1 MPDLLPAAE
10 ALAEKRCLVTLRN
23 QPDFV
28 LLQPIDARDTLS
40 QEMPLLAAQTTR
52 SFLHVAFPVEAW
64 NVDLSPWD
72 APPVF
77 GREAFGHV
85 AFPVEAWNVDLSP
98 WDAPP
103 VFGREAFGHGAA
115 DTLAWLRSRLMPE
128 VRAKYAISPDAP
140 VILGGY
146 SLAGLFSL
154 WCAAQVDDFAAV
166 AAVSPSVWF
175 PGWRAYADQ
184 HALRSRV
191 VYLSLGDREEKS
203 RNPVLASVGDAI
215 RREDARLSE
224 RGVRHTLQWNVG
236 NHFQDAEKRCA
247 DGFAWCMAQRKAE
260 VKKTHEHE
268 TV

>member
-10 ALAEKRCLVTLRN
+10 ALAEKRCLVTLHN

-77 GREAFGHV
+77 GREAFGH
-85 AFPVEAWNVDLSP
+85 
-98 WDAPP
+98 
-103 VFGREAFGHGAA
+103 GAA

-128 VRAKYAISPDAP
+128 VCAKYAIAEELVEEQAVPEMELTP
-140 VILGGY
+140 EEQK
-146 SLAGLFSL
+146 
-154 WCAAQVDDFAAV
+154 QVDDFAAV

-260 VKKTHEHE
+260 GKKTHEHE

>member
-1 MPDLLPAAE
+1 MPDLLSAAE

-77 GREAFGHV
+77 GREAFGH
-85 AFPVEAWNVDLSP
+85 
-98 WDAPP
+98 
-103 VFGREAFGHGAA
+103 GAA
-115 DTLAWLRSRLMPE
+115 DTLDWLRMRLMPE
-128 VRAKYAISPDAP
+128 VRAKYAISADAP

-146 SLAGLFSL
+146 SLAGCSACGARRRRMISL
-154 WCAAQVDDFAAV
+154 L
-166 AAVSPSVWF
+166 SPRYRPPSVSRL
-175 PGWRAYADQ
+175 RAYADQ

-260 VKKTHEHE
+260 GKNT
-268 TV
+268 

>member
-23 QPDFV
+23 QPDIL

-77 GREAFGHV
+77 GREAFGH
-85 AFPVEAWNVDLSP
+85 
-98 WDAPP
+98 
-103 VFGREAFGHGAA
+103 GAA
-115 DTLAWLRSRLMPE
+115 DTLDWLRSRLMPE

-154 WCAAQVDDFAAV
+154 WSAAQTDAFAAV
-166 AAVSPSVWF
+166 AAMSPSVWF
-175 PGWRAYADQ
+175 PGWADYADA
-184 HALRSRV
+184 H
-191 VYLSLGDREEKS
+191 
-203 RNPVLASVGDAI
+203 PVLEMPGVGVVAVLAAQRTAGDEQHVA
-215 RREDARLSE
+215 DARPVDGAGRLQ
-224 RGVRHTLQWNVG
+224 GVDKAVRYRQVDRAIDRPARLAGQIN
-236 NHFQDAEKRCA
+236 A
-247 DGFAWCMAQRKAE
+247 DHGTFSR
-260 VKKTHEHE
+260 
-268 TV
+268 

>member
-10 ALAEKRCLVTLRN
+10 ALAEKRCLVTLHN

-77 GREAFGHV
+77 GREAFGH
-85 AFPVEAWNVDLSP
+85 
-98 WDAPP
+98 
-103 VFGREAFGHGAA
+103 GAA

-128 VRAKYAISPDAP
+128 VCAKYAIAPDAP

-154 WCAAQVDDFAAV
+154 WSAAQVDDFAAV

-175 PGWRAYADQ
+175 PAGAHMRISTLPAASSTSAWATGRKRAAIPC
-184 HALRSRV
+184 LRASATPSDGRTHGSASGACGIRCNGTLEITFRTQRSAVRTASRGAW
-191 VYLSLGDREEKS
+191 L
-203 RNPVLASVGDAI
+203 N
-215 RREDARLSE
+215 E
-224 RGVRHTLQWNVG
+224 R
-236 NHFQDAEKRCA
+236 
-247 DGFAWCMAQRKAE
+247 QRG
-260 VKKTHEHE
+260 KTHEHE

>member
-77 GREAFGHV
+77 GRE
-85 AFPVEAWNVDLSP
+85 S
-98 WDAPP
+98 
-103 VFGREAFGHGAA
+103 FGHGAA
-115 DTLAWLRSRLMPE
+115 DTLDWLRMRLMPE

-154 WCAAQVDDFAAV
+154 WSAAQVDDFAAV
-166 AAVSPSVWF
+166 AAMSPSVWF
-175 PGWRAYADQ
+175 PGWADYADA
-184 HALRSRV
+184 HPVLARAA
-191 VYLSLGDREEKS
+191 YLSLGDREERS
-203 RNPVLASVGDAI
+203 RNPVLATVGEAV
-215 RREDARLSE
+215 RQQDARHE
-224 RGVRHTLQWNVG
+224 RQGIRHILRWHPG
-236 NHFQDAEKRCA
+236 NHFQGVEARCA
-247 DGFAWCMAQRKAE
+247 AGFAWCIMSIG
-260 VKKTHEHE
+260 
-268 TV
+268 

>member
-23 QPDFV
+23 QPDIL

-40 QEMPLLAAQTTR
+40 QEMQLLAAQTTR

-77 GREAFGHV
+77 GREAFGH
-85 AFPVEAWNVDLSP
+85 
-98 WDAPP
+98 
-103 VFGREAFGHGAA
+103 GAA
-115 DTLAWLRSRLMPE
+115 DTLDWLRMRLMPE

-146 SLAGLFSL
+146 SLAGLFSP
-154 WCAAQVDDFAAV
+154 WGAGQTGAFAAV
-166 AAVSPSVWF
+166 APGSPPVWF
-175 PGWRAYADQ
+175 SRWRAYAGQ
-184 HALRSRV
+184 HAPRRRV
-191 VYLSLGDREEKS
+191 VYLSLGGRGGKRRQPLPS
-203 RNPVLASVGDAI
+203 RGGEAI

-260 VKKTHEHE
+260 GKKTHEHE

>member
-1 MPDLLPAAE
+1 M
-10 ALAEKRCLVTLRN
+10 
-23 QPDFV
+23 
-28 LLQPIDARDTLS
+28 
-40 QEMPLLAAQTTR
+40 
-52 SFLHVAFPVEAW
+52 
-64 NVDLSPWD
+64 
-72 APPVF
+72 
-77 GREAFGHV
+77 
-85 AFPVEAWNVDLSP
+85 DLSP

-115 DTLAWLRSRLMPE
+115 DTLDWLRSRLMPE

-154 WCAAQVDDFAAV
+154 WCAAQTDDFAAV

-203 RNPVLASVGDAI
+203 RNPVLASVGDAM

-224 RGVRHTLQWNVG
+224 WNVG

-260 VKKTHEHE
+260 GKNA
-268 TV
+268 

>member
-40 QEMPLLAAQTTR
+40 QEMPLLVAQTTR

-77 GREAFGHV
+77 GRE
-85 AFPVEAWNVDLSP
+85 S
-98 WDAPP
+98 
-103 VFGREAFGHGAA
+103 FGHGAA
-115 DTLAWLRSRLMPE
+115 DTLDWLRMRLMPE
-128 VRAKYAISPDAP
+128 VRAKYAISPDVP

-154 WCAAQVDDFAAV
+154 WSAAQTDDFAAV
-166 AAVSPSVWF
+166 AAMSPSVWF
-175 PGWRAYADQ
+175 PGWADYADAHPVLA
-184 HALRSRV
+184 HAA
-191 VYLSLGDREEKS
+191 YLSLGDREERS
-203 RNPVLASVGDAI
+203 RNPVLATVGEAV
-215 RREDARLSE
+215 RQQDARHE
-224 RGVRHTLQWNVG
+224 RQGIRHILRSHPG
-236 NHFQDAEKRCA
+236 NHFQGVEARCA
-247 DGFAWCMAQRKAE
+247 AGFAWCMAQLKRKGE
-260 VKKTHEHE
+260 NV
-268 TV
+268 

>member
-28 LLQPIDARDTLS
+28 LLQPIDARNTLS

-64 NVDLSPWD
+64 NVDLSPW
-72 APPVF
+72 
-77 GREAFGHV
+77 
-85 AFPVEAWNVDLSP
+85 S
-98 WDAPP
+98 
-103 VFGREAFGHGAA
+103 
-115 DTLAWLRSRLMPE
+115 
-128 VRAKYAISPDAP
+128 
-140 VILGGY
+140 
-146 SLAGLFSL
+146 
-154 WCAAQVDDFAAV
+154 AAQVDDFAAV

-260 VKKTHEHE
+260 GKNT
-268 TV
+268 

>member
-23 QPDFV
+23 QPDIL
-28 LLQPIDARDTLS
+28 LLQPIDARDTLT
-40 QEMPLLAAQTTR
+40 QEMPLLAAQTTQ
-52 SFLHVAFPVEAW
+52 SFLHVAFPVET
-64 NVDLSPWD
+64 
-72 APPVF
+72 
-77 GREAFGHV
+77 
-85 AFPVEAWNVDLSP
+85 WNVDLSP

-115 DTLAWLRSRLMPE
+115 DTLDWLRSRLMPE

-166 AAVSPSVWF
+166 AAMSPSVWF

-191 VYLSLGDREEKS
+191 VYLSLGDREERS
-203 RNPVLASVGDAI
+203 RNPVLATVGEAVRQQDTRFAAQGI
-215 RREDARLSE
+215 RHILRW
-224 RGVRHTLQWNVG
+224 HPG
-236 NHFQDAEKRCA
+236 NHFQGVEARCA
-247 DGFAWCMAQRKAE
+247 AGFAWCIMSIG
-260 VKKTHEHE
+260 
-268 TV
+268 

>member
-10 ALAEKRCLVTLRN
+10 ALAEKRCLVTLHN

-77 GREAFGHV
+77 GREAFGH
-85 AFPVEAWNVDLSP
+85 
-98 WDAPP
+98 
-103 VFGREAFGHGAA
+103 GAA
-115 DTLAWLRSRLMPE
+115 DTLDWLRSRLMPE

-154 WCAAQVDDFAAV
+154 WSAAQVDAFAGV

-191 VYLSLGDREEKS
+191 VYLSLGDRGGKEPQSRACERRRRHPTGGRTAQRAGRAAYAAMERWKS
-203 RNPVLASVGDAI
+203 LSG
-215 RREDARLSE
+215 RREALCGRLRVVHGSTKG
-224 RGVRHTLQWNVG
+224 RR
-236 NHFQDAEKRCA
+236 EKN
-247 DGFAWCMAQRKAE
+247 
-260 VKKTHEHE
+260 T
-268 TV
+268 

>member
-1 MPDLLPAAE
+1 M
-10 ALAEKRCLVTLRN
+10 
-23 QPDFV
+23 
-28 LLQPIDARDTLS
+28 
-40 QEMPLLAAQTTR
+40 
-52 SFLHVAFPVEAW
+52 
-64 NVDLSPWD
+64 
-72 APPVF
+72 
-77 GREAFGHV
+77 
-85 AFPVEAWNVDLSP
+85 DLSP

-115 DTLAWLRSRLMPE
+115 DTLDWLRSRLMPE
-128 VRAKYAISPDAP
+128 VRAKYAIAPDAP

-154 WCAAQVDDFAAV
+154 WSAAQVDDFAAV

-175 PGWRAYADQ
+175 PGWADYADA
-184 HALRSRV
+184 HPVLARAA
-191 VYLSLGDREEKS
+191 YLSLGDREEKS

-260 VKKTHEHE
+260 GKNT
-268 TV
+268 

>member
-1 MPDLLPAAE
+1 MSLQFTILTKSEDGPCLYWCTGAGESLQAVADTLRL
-10 ALAEKRCLVTLRN
+10 EKRSHTLIAC
-23 QPDFV
+23 QSADW
-28 LLQPIDARDTLS
+28 DRDY
-40 QEMPLLAAQTTR
+40 
-52 SFLHVAFPVEAW
+52 
-64 NVDLSPWD
+64 SPWP

-77 GREAFGHV
+77 DKQGFAGQGEQTLAQIRAF
-85 AFPVEAWNVDLSP
+85 FTQD
-98 WDAPP
+98 
-103 VFGREAFGHGAA
+103 GAA
-115 DTLAWLRSRLMPE
+115 ERP
-128 VRAKYAISPDAP
+128 RAI
-140 VILGGY
+140 GGY

-154 WCAAQVDDFAAV
+154 WSAAQVDDFAAV

-260 VKKTHEHE
+260 GKNT
-268 TV
+268 